1 MNLNGT
7 GKDKC
12 VVSWSDWIGYGISI
26 CQTQQQYQPTVGWQC
41 MLFEPVQSDFT
52 YLRRSG
58 NQLCNDRYEA
68 YVAKTRNP
76 KTKAYDCY
84 IRVGPFKEKRRGD
97 IRKREHLV
105 S

>member
-1 MNLNGT
+1 MVRLFFGLATESVFVKLN
-7 GKDKC
+7 
-12 VVSWSDWIGYGISI
+12 SSIS
-26 CQTQQQYQPTVGWQC
+26 QQWDGNACSLSQC
-41 MLFEPVQSDFT
+41 SLIIEE
-52 YLRRSG
+52 
-58 NQLCNDRYEA
+58 NQLCIDRYEA